1 MLRMSDTALIR
12 RQAFITGD
20 WTDAESGEDL
30 AVYNP
35 ATVEVAGTVAWI
47 KI

>member
-12 RQAFITGD
+12 WQAFINGD
-20 WTDAESGEDL
+20 WMAAESGENL

-35 ATVEVAGTVAWI
+35 ATVAVAGTVAWI
-47 KI
+47 KE